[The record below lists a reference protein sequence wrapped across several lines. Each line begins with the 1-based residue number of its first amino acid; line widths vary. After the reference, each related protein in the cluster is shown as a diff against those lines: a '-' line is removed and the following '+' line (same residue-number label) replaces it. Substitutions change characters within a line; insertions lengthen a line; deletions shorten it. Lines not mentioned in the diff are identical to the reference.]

1 MWQEVLTVI
10 ALMMVI
16 EGVIPFLSPQVMR
29 RIVIH
34 VLQMD
39 DNALRFS
46 GLTSMV
52 LGVILLYFIK

>member
-1 MWQEVLTVI
+1 MWQEILTVI

-16 EGVIPFLSPQVMR
+16 EGVIPFLSPQMMR

-34 VLQMD
+34 VMQMD
-39 DNALRFS
+39 DHALRFS

-52 LGVILLYFIK
+52 LGVILLYLIK